1 MTQPIDTQ
9 KILAEFASIKLVD
22 NTVLDHAIKDMKRR
36 KNSYEFDLKQINNFG
51 FEKALLLSDV
61 KEDLEKA
68 NLPVTEQT
76 VVAHITAY
84 IERSN
89 EGIEE
94 AKKERR

>member
-1 MTQPIDTQ
+1 MDTQ
-9 KILAEFASIKLVD
+9 EMLAEFASIKLVD
-22 NTVLDHAIKDMKRR
+22 EVILEHAIEDMKRR

-76 VVAHITAY
+76 VVAFINSY

-89 EGIEE
+89 EGIEIAIE
-94 AKKERR
+94 ERR